1 MMRTIPLVAVA
12 LFGAISIHAAPM
24 RRSVVMGLG
33 ETTVVTTK
41 SSIATVTTPPG
52 SPAVVAWTPEQYG
65 NNISLKALKKGEV
78 KLLVESTES
87 RITEIVNV
95 IVADK
100 KVADRYRF
108 IAGSL
113 AGIEGLQP
121 SDITLGDNAVVVGGT
136 VYSLKDL
143 QRCRAIDTSTA
154 KASAKVPATLCV
166 ARLSSAVPAVRQELG
181 YMPAASVSFAETP
194 LPAAAGSTEG
204 AEGNST
210 WSATIRVGDV
220 PVMELSS
227 ANRADLFVR
236 AARLAAKVNL
246 LAAEWSTA
254 AQKGTPYPT
263 TFNYYGTATGY
274 DLTAQWKYTQG
285 TRGESLIRL
294 TPDDLL
300 QATMRSGGGVERMIQ
315 WWAALMQD
323 AFRMYYMA
331 ALPAKSSVGTDPL
344 LRKTYQHAVTLTG
357 TQLDR
362 ATSATAIARAIAAE
376 RWSEG
381 HDPFEGLLTTI
392 PAEFQPAPVAR

>member
-1 MMRTIPLVAVA
+1 
-12 LFGAISIHAAPM
+12 
-24 RRSVVMGLG
+24 
-33 ETTVVTTK
+33 
-41 SSIATVTTPPG
+41 
-52 SPAVVAWTPEQYG
+52 
-65 NNISLKALKKGEV
+65 
-78 KLLVESTES
+78 
-87 RITEIVNV
+87 
-95 IVADK
+95 
-100 KVADRYRF
+100 
-108 IAGSL
+108 
-113 AGIEGLQP
+113 
-121 SDITLGDNAVVVGGT
+121 
-136 VYSLKDL
+136 
-143 QRCRAIDTSTA
+143 
-154 KASAKVPATLCV
+154 
-166 ARLSSAVPAVRQELG
+166 
-181 YMPAASVSFAETP
+181 
-194 LPAAAGSTEG
+194 
-204 AEGNST
+204 
-210 WSATIRVGDV
+210 
-220 PVMELSS
+220 MELSS
-227 ANRADLFVR
+227 TNRADLFVR

-344 LRKTYQHAVTLTG
+344 LRRIYQHAVTLNG
-357 TQLDR
+357 TQLDH

-392 PAEFQPAPVAR
+392 PAEFQPSPVAR